1 MYITFD
7 GEIILLKMHI
17 LQFILLPFLILTG
30 DKHHS
35 SKHNEGAQI
44 FFSQLTLRQLICYHH
59 WVFLNQFHVHC
70 IQTALVILAFIL
82 IKHKELMKIVR

>member
-35 SKHNEGAQI
+35 LKHNGAQI
-44 FFSQLTLRQLICYHH
+44 FFR
-59 WVFLNQFHVHC
+59 N
-70 IQTALVILAFIL
+70 
-82 IKHKELMKIVR
+82 